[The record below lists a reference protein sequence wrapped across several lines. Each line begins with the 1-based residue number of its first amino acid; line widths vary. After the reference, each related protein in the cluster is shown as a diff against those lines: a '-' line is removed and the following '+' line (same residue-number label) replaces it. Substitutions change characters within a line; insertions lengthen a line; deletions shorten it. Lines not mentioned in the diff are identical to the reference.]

1 MGYWGMTG
9 GDGDHNGMIGTT
21 DYSPVW
27 ETEAGTTGYL
37 DSDYNL
43 DQQSDNKDKDDIWT
57 PNQGKGTQVP
67 D

>member
-1 MGYWGMTG
+1 
-9 GDGDHNGMIGTT
+9 
-21 DYSPVW
+21 VW